1 MFDSLWEFPFCFWV
15 VDEFHIPIKYP
26 AGSLEA
32 SKEHQKFFYSVVLM
46 AMVDF
51 QYRFLSASCGHLGNR

>member
-32 SKEHQKFFYSVVLM
+32 SKEYHKKFFTQL
-46 AMVDF
+46 F
-51 QYRFLSASCGHLGNR
+51 